1 MKYLLVITIFIV
13 AVLGNS
19 CKPSSKAIVVGTRI
33 NKEKVIPG
41 KTQIK
46 KVFISVMTSD
56 EMLKSVMENDLADAA
71 AKKGIPSEKS
81 YYEFG
86 PIRSKENLPP
96 KDLVLKQIRKYGCDA
111 IFVVALLDVK
121 SETTY
126 TPSVQNYTPYPY
138 GGYGTF
144 STFYYTTADV
154 YTPGYYTTEHTYYI
168 RSNLYDA
175 TTEDLLISMDTKI
188 LNLSSIEKS
197 SKQYTDALVAELE
210 KQGFM
215 KQRAESK

>member
-1 MKYLLVITIFIV
+1 MRLILVFTLLFF
-13 AVLGNS
+13 AVVVNS

-33 NKEKVIPG
+33 NKEKVVPG
-41 KTQIK
+41 KTK
-46 KVFISVMTSD
+46 VNKVFIAVMTPD
-56 EMLKSVMENDLADAA
+56 EHVKSVMENDLADAA

-86 PIRSKENLPP
+86 PIRTKENLPP
-96 KDLVLKQIRKYGCDA
+96 KDLVLKQIRKFGCDA
-111 IFVVALLDVK
+111 IFVVVLLDVK

-154 YTPGYYTTEHTYYI
+154 YTPGYYTTENTYYI

-188 LNLSSIEKS
+188 LNLSSLEKS

-215 KQRAESK
+215 KQRTESN